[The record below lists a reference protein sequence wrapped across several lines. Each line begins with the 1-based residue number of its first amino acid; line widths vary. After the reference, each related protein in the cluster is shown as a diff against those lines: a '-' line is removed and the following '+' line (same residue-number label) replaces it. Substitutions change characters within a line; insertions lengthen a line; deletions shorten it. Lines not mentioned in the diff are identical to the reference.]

1 MNNNIKFYIPFEGFY
16 CSVYDSIIDGIIE
29 SEISEGYL
37 TEEETEKID
46 YTNLHLE
53 LSQHIFDCILELFN
67 NEFDLFTDNNYIT
80 FDGLYSPKYYNY
92 STDKIKAIISPEIY
106 LTLLNKFENN
116 NSWGYNPSFHMAVD
130 KYYGSK
136 DQLKAFIDAA
146 HSKGIAVILD
156 VVFNHV
162 SGPTRAQGVRREQE
176 YENSHGQSS
185 RRSRSRGA
193 RLSGPVRR
201 AKSPR
206 SDHPR
211 WSSANAASRDRG
223 RSR

>member
-16 CSVYDSIIDGIIE
+16 YSVYDSIIDGILE

-37 TEEETEKID
+37 TEEETENIN

-67 NEFDLFTDNNYIT
+67 DEFDLFTDNNFIT

-116 NSWGYNPSFHMAVD
+116 NSFVNYVNEA
-130 KYYGSK
+130 SK
-136 DQLKAFIDAA
+136 
-146 HSKGIAVILD
+146 
-156 VVFNHV
+156 
-162 SGPTRAQGVRREQE
+162 
-176 YENSHGQSS
+176 
-185 RRSRSRGA
+185 
-193 RLSGPVRR
+193 
-201 AKSPR
+201 
-206 SDHPR
+206 
-211 WSSANAASRDRG
+211 SRDGFASFYEGINEVKKESSIFLEYLFQWFTLSEYRDEVIEFTTNDIHEIIYNNI
-223 RSR
+223 